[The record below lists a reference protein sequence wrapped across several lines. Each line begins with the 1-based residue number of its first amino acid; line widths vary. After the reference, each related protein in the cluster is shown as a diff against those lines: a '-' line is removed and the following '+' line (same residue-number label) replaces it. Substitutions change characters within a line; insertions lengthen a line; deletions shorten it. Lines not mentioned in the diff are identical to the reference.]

1 MPTDTTDQ
9 QITTPTGTDAADNPV
24 AFVNNV
30 ADVEPRL
37 VRRYTNEADR
47 TARMLALAENDVSTL
62 AAEDRAEIYNGTNHI
77 SLFSRG
83 IFANKFRT
91 ADLAPPINNS
101 TVLFSDTV
109 LFAALPTAGRFQ
121 FELVLFYDSST
132 TADLKVA
139 FTIPAAAVIRW
150 GGVGPSTTVSGGVG
164 TAQFSVAIG
173 SGTTITYGGSGVGT
187 ANTVA
192 LIAKGNVLMGGTAG
206 NLQLQY
212 AQQVADPTDTVVLAH
227 SRLHV
232 GRVE

>member
-91 ADLAPPINNS
+91 TDATAVNNS
-101 TVLFSDTV
+101 TVLVSDAV
-109 LFAALPTAGRFQ
+109 LVAALPTAGRFQ

-212 AQQVADPTDTVVLAH
+212 AQQVADPTDTVVRAH

-232 GRVE
+232 WRVE

>member
-24 AFVNNV
+24 AFVNMI

-37 VRRYTNEADR
+37 VRDYTNEADR

-62 AAEDRAEIYNGTNHI
+62 AAEDRVEVYNGTNHI
-77 SLFSRG
+77 SLYSRG
-83 IFANKFRT
+83 IFANRFRT
-91 ADLAPPINNS
+91 VDAAPVNNS
-101 TVLFSDTV
+101 TVLVPDAV
-109 LFAALPTAGRFQ
+109 LVVALPVAGRFQ

-132 TADLKVA
+132 AADFKVA
-139 FTIPAAAVIRW
+139 FTIPAGAVTRW

-164 TAQFSVAIG
+164 PGQFSVAIG
-173 SGTTITYGGSGVGT
+173 SGTTVTYGGSGVGT

-192 LIAKGNVLMGGTAG
+192 MIVKGNVLMGGTAG
-206 NLQLQY
+206 NLQVQY
-212 AQQVADPTDTVVLAH
+212 AQQVADPTDTVVRAH

-232 GRVE
+232 WRVE

>member
-24 AFVNNV
+24 AFVNEV
-30 ADVEPRL
+30 ADIEPRL

-47 TARMLALAENDVSTL
+47 TARMLALTENDVSTL

-83 IFANKFRT
+83 IFANRFRT
-91 ADLAPPINNS
+91 ADAAAINNS
-101 TVLFSDTV
+101 AVLVSDAV
-109 LFAALPTAGRFQ
+109 LVAALPTAGRFQ

-212 AQQVADPTDTVVLAH
+212 AQQVADPTDTVVRAH

-232 GRVE
+232 WRVE